1 MFSRVLSIPIESI
14 FNQRP
19 FQELK
24 KLEVATILIR
34 PFFRAKRLNLRKK
47 LFPSSTV
54 LAPNMVQYLYFRL
67 LTFPADFSTSSVIDF
82 TSHAGAIC
90 RRCFSARSLALLG
103 TGWRFWLGKKH
114 LVDSLV
120 KFWFLIIF
128 SCRPIFGYFFIE
140 QLMSGYVLLGIQIHL
155 RPLKIES
162 FQGSIPK
169 VETQTDKKNWDW
181 LDDRDEEFK
190 PSRFLDLLLPK

>member
-1 MFSRVLSIPIESI
+1 MEA
-14 FNQRP
+14 
-19 FQELK
+19 
-24 KLEVATILIR
+24 ATILIR

-103 TGWRFWLGKKH
+103 AGWRFWLGKNI
-114 LVDSLV
+114 LWTVWWNFDFLSSLV
-120 KFWFLIIF
+120 VDPFSFFLM
-128 SCRPIFGYFFIE
+128 E
-140 QLMSGYVLLGIQIHL
+140 QLLSGYVLFGIQIHL

-169 VETQTDKKNWDW
+169 VETQTDKKNLGLTWWPRRRIQINRYGDKVW
-181 LDDRDEEFK
+181 QSAIWKFRPLWGISFANQAG
-190 PSRFLDLLLPK
+190 F